1 MMALSHAQLQTAA
14 YLAQQVY
21 LQEPDWIAQT
31 VDGTL
36 FIGVEGTD
44 SALDWRRN
52 FEFIFTAD
60 DTHAGFA
67 NYATLLM
74 SQMWAAGVDLCR
86 AGQVVITGHSLG
98 GAVATIIAAQLQDHH
113 VPVHLVTFGSPRPG
127 GAKFRERLRVP
138 HHRFVHGMDL
148 VPHMPLAA
156 LGFRHV
162 SPAIV
167 LPEDNDSVLKGV
179 ADHDMSIYRRLV
191 CQ

>member
-1 MMALSHAQLQTAA
+1 MALSHAQLQTAA

-21 LQEPDWIAQT
+21 QQRPDWLAQT

-36 FIGVEGTD
+36 FIAIEGTD
-44 SALDWRRN
+44 EALDWRRN
-52 FEFIFTAD
+52 FEFVFTAD

-74 SQMWAAGVDLCR
+74 AKMWAAGVDLCG
-86 AGQVVITGHSLG
+86 AEQVVVTGHSLG

-113 VPVHLVTFGSPRPG
+113 APVHLVTF
-127 GAKFRERLRVP
+127 
-138 HHRFVHGMDL
+138 VHGMDV

-156 LGFRHV
+156 FGFRHV

>member
-1 MMALSHAQLQTAA
+1 MALSHAQLQTAA

-21 LQEPDWIAQT
+21 QQRPDWLAQT

-36 FIGVEGTD
+36 FIAIEGTD
-44 SALDWRRN
+44 EALDWRRN
-52 FEFIFTAD
+52 FEFVFTAD

-74 SQMWAAGVDLCR
+74 AQMWAAGVDLCG
-86 AGQVVITGHSLG
+86 AEQVVVTGHSLG

-113 VPVHLVTFGSPRPG
+113 APVHLVTFGSPRPG
-127 GAKFRERLRVP
+127 GQKFRERLRVP
-138 HHRFVHGMDL
+138 HHRFVHGMDV

-156 LGFRHV
+156 FGFRHV
-162 SPAIV
+162 SPAIM

-179 ADHDMSIYRRLV
+179 ADHDMSIYHRLV